1 VKRIICK
8 NNEEIS
14 RLGAYIY
21 AEQVWRKPNSV
32 LGFATGGTPVGMY
45 KCLVD
50 MYKGGMVDF
59 SGITTFNLDEYYPMS
74 KSHEQSYDYY
84 MWDNLFSHINVKREN
99 VNLPNG
105 GASDP
110 QKACEE
116 YENKI
121 KLSGGLDMQL
131 LGIGNNGHIAFNEPG
146 DTLHVRTHVTDL
158 TENTIAAN
166 ARFFESRND
175 VPRKALT
182 MGMGS
187 IMQARRILMLISGK
201 SKAPVV
207 KQMFSGVI
215 TPHVPASMLQL
226 HNDVVVLLDAAAASE
241 L

>member
-1 VKRIICK
+1 MKRIICK
-8 NNEEIS
+8 NYDEMS
-14 RLGAYIY
+14 RLGSYVC

-32 LGFATGGTPVGMY
+32 LGFATGSTPMGMY

-59 SGITTFNLDEYYPMS
+59 SGITAFNLDEYYPMS

-84 MWDNLFSHINVKREN
+84 MWDRFFAHINVKREN

-121 KLSGGLDMQL
+121 RLCGGIDLQL

-146 DTLHVRTHVTDL
+146 DSLRVRTHVTEL

-166 ARFFESRND
+166 ARFFECRDD
-175 VPRKALT
+175 VPRRALS

-207 KQMFSGVI
+207 KQMFSGVV
-215 TPHVPASMLQL
+215 TPQIPASVLQL
-226 HNDVVVLLDAAAASE
+226 HNDVVVLLDEAAASG